1 MPDVINN
8 PALAMYVAA
17 AVALVVMLGFLIYLW
32 RLDARVRELRRAL
45 DSQAAGAA
53 RTVERQSEHEPQ
65 RLQRIERE
73 LQDGLNHP

>member
-32 RLDARVRELRRAL
+32 RLDARVRELRRIL
-45 DSQAAGAA
+45 DSQSAGAA
-53 RTVERQSEHEPQ
+53 HAVERQNEHEPQ